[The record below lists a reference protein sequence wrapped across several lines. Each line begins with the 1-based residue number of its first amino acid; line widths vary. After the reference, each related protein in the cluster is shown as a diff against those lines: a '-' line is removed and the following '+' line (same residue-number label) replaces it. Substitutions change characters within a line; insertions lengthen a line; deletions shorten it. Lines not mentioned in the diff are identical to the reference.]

1 MKKHLVFLRFFIKNA
16 SCEQGLS
23 IKCELRRRRLPQTE
37 RMEMYYFKNSENGKE
52 VQISKTTNAYLTYSL
67 TLDGLEFE
75 FADKDQP
82 LTPKSVIQTER
93 VVDVIKNI
101 ISLIKA
107 NPDEFA
113 VNELNLLVE
122 FLQAQNC
129 AIDLYKN

>member
-1 MKKHLVFLRFFIKNA
+1 MKQVGVAYHKQK
-16 SCEQGLS
+16 EQGM
-23 IKCELRRRRLPQTE
+23 T
-37 RMEMYYFKNSENGKE
+37 YHFKNTETGEEVSISPITNG
-52 VQISKTTNAYLTYSL
+52 YLTYSL
-67 TLDGLEFE
+67 TLDGLELE

-93 VVDVIKNI
+93 VVDVIKNVV
-101 ISLIKA
+101 SLIKA

-113 VNELNLLVE
+113 ENELNLLVA

>member
-1 MKKHLVFLRFFIKNA
+1 
-16 SCEQGLS
+16 
-23 IKCELRRRRLPQTE
+23 
-37 RMEMYYFKNSENGKE
+37 MYHFKNSETGDE
-52 VQISKTTNAYLTYSL
+52 IAISKVTNGFLTYSL
-67 TLDGLEFE
+67 TLDGLEFD

-82 LTPKSVIQTER
+82 LTPKSIIQTER

-107 NPDEFA
+107 NPVEFA
-113 VNELNLLVE
+113 VNELNLLVA

>member
-1 MKKHLVFLRFFIKNA
+1 MLYH
-16 SCEQGLS
+16 
-23 IKCELRRRRLPQTE
+23 
-37 RMEMYYFKNSENGKE
+37 FKNSETGDE
-52 VQISKTTNAYLTYSL
+52 IAISKLTNGFLTYSL
-67 TLDGLEFE
+67 TLDNLIFE
-75 FADKDQP
+75 FADKDEK

-113 VNELNLLVE
+113 VNELNLLVA

>member
-1 MKKHLVFLRFFIKNA
+1 MKQVGVAYHKQK
-16 SCEQGLS
+16 EQGM
-23 IKCELRRRRLPQTE
+23 T
-37 RMEMYYFKNSENGKE
+37 YHFKNTETGEEVSISPITNG
-52 VQISKTTNAYLTYSL
+52 YLTYSL
-67 TLDGLEFE
+67 TLDGLELE

-107 NPDEFA
+107 NPDEFT

>member
-1 MKKHLVFLRFFIKNA
+1 
-16 SCEQGLS
+16 
-23 IKCELRRRRLPQTE
+23 
-37 RMEMYYFKNSENGKE
+37 MYYFKNSENGEE
-52 VQISKTTNAYLTYSL
+52 VSISRITNGFLTYSL

-75 FADKDQP
+75 FAEKDQP

-93 VVDVIKNI
+93 VVDVVKNI

>member
-1 MKKHLVFLRFFIKNA
+1 
-16 SCEQGLS
+16 
-23 IKCELRRRRLPQTE
+23 
-37 RMEMYYFKNSENGKE
+37 MYHFKNSETGDE
-52 VQISKTTNAYLTYSL
+52 IAISKVTNGFLTYSL

-75 FADKDQP
+75 FADKDEP

-101 ISLIKA
+101 IWLIKV

-113 VNELNLLVE
+113 VNELNLLVA

>member
-1 MKKHLVFLRFFIKNA
+1 MTYH
-16 SCEQGLS
+16 
-23 IKCELRRRRLPQTE
+23 
-37 RMEMYYFKNSENGKE
+37 FKNSENGKE
-52 VQISKTTNAYLTYSL
+52 ISISSITNGFLTYSL

-75 FADKDQP
+75 FADKDEP

-101 ISLIKA
+101 VSLIKA
-107 NPDEFA
+107 NPSDFA

-122 FLQAQNC
+122 FLKAQNC

>member
-1 MKKHLVFLRFFIKNA
+1 MNRVGVAYHKQK
-16 SCEQGLS
+16 EQGM
-23 IKCELRRRRLPQTE
+23 T
-37 RMEMYYFKNSENGKE
+37 YHFKNSETNEE
-52 VQISKTTNAYLTYSL
+52 VQISKVTNAFLTYSL

-107 NPDEFA
+107 NPDEFT

-122 FLQAQNC
+122 FLKAQNC